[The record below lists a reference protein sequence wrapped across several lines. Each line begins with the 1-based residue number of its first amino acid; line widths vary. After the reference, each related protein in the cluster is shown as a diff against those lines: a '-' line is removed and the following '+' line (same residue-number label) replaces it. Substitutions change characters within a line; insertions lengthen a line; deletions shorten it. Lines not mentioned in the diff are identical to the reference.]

1 MYFPQQLNID
11 SIHVLLAGHEIDE
24 MENVKETELELLGV
38 VGMVKH
44 PKFEAKTFTNDIAV
58 LKFNDPILSL
68 HRTGLSLSIRLH

>member
-1 MYFPQQLNID
+1 
-11 SIHVLLAGHEIDE
+11 
-24 MENVKETELELLGV
+24 MENVKETELELRAV

-68 HRTGLSLSIRLH
+68 HRTGLSLSVRLH

>member
-1 MYFPQQLNID
+1 MYFPQQLDID
-11 SIHVLLAGHEIDE
+11 SIHVLLAGHD
-24 MENVKETELELLGV
+24 MKNVKETELELLGV

-68 HRTGLSLSIRLH
+68 HRTGLSLSVRLH

>member
-11 SIHVLLAGHEIDE
+11 SIHVLLAGHD
-24 MENVKETELELLGV
+24 MKNVKETELELLGV

-68 HRTGLSLSIRLH
+68 HRTGLSLSVRLH

>member
-11 SIHVLLAGHEIDE
+11 SIHVLLAGHD
-24 MENVKETELELLGV
+24 MKNVKETELELLGV

-58 LKFNDPILSL
+58 LKFNDPVLSL
-68 HRTGLSLSIRLH
+68 HRTGLSLSVRLH

>member
-1 MYFPQQLNID
+1 MYFPQQLDID
-11 SIHVLLAGHEIDE
+11 SIHVLLAGHD

-58 LKFNDPILSL
+58 LKFNDPVLSL
-68 HRTGLSLSIRLH
+68 HRTGLSPSVRLH